1 MQPGDLVKVNLSI
14 TPKDWGEE
22 KMMFGV
28 LIRRWSDELQIP
40 EFDFFG
46 DIEEDIMI
54 EIEEPYW
61 EVKLSNGNKDFFRE
75 VELERIA

>member
-1 MQPGDLVKVNLSI
+1 MQPGDLVKVNLDICPS
-14 TPKDWGEE
+14 DWRED
-22 KMMFGV
+22 KTMVGV

-46 DIEEDIMI
+46 DIEEDIMV

-61 EVKLSNGNKDFFRE
+61 EVKLANGKKDFFRE
-75 VELERIA
+75 IELEKIA